1 MKKFFFVF
9 LALLSILDAQVSSLD
24 IENIKN
30 EQLDLIRSEMKD
42 LQVTSADDVTV
53 PDFKEVTIVPGPSKK
68 VSSEFFGYDYFTN
81 DVSFVDNM
89 PPPADFRLGPGD
101 EIVISMWGDIASR
114 ETYTLNSEGN
124 IFYDKI
130 GFINL
135 SGMTIFEAEEAIVS
149 KLSKIYSTLSNS
161 SPSTQLDVEL
171 GKVLSMNIYFS
182 GEVLNP
188 GLHLIHPFSDIFV
201 ALISAG
207 GVANSGSLR
216 NIEIIRNSN
225 VVETVDLYSF
235 FTDGKSNF
243 SKLKL
248 VDGDVIHVPVVEKR
262 VEIKGSILKPSK
274 YELLPNEF
282 FEDLINFSGGL
293 TPNASSL
300 IVLDRTIPFNQR
312 SSDDN
317 ATTSMNIDYKNSSLI
332 SLENG
337 DIIDIKPIGFSQSKV
352 RVFGKVK
359 NPGEYSAMNS
369 SLKDILD
376 FAGGFNDPLFRK
388 SINNEIIILRLDENQ
403 FYAQEYKV
411 KYKDSAAFIM
421 NPGDK
426 IFVYENTNYN
436 RSYTYSV
443 EGEVNRPGRYPF
455 QKGITIQDAIATA
468 GGLTEMSN
476 FSNIVILQEFS
487 EVDDD
492 GNIIITSNSV
502 ANASLDFE
510 IADNTLIKALPV
522 ENVINVS
529 GNVYNPGLISYSP
542 GMTMYDAI
550 EMAGGYKPYSLKNRA
565 YVIRANGEREK
576 ANIFRGRAKRIFAG
590 DSVFI
595 PVNPNPSDFDITTFI
610 ADLSSTLA
618 NIAAILI
625 IVDNNN

>member
-9 LALLSILDAQVSSLD
+9 LALFSALDAQVSSLD

-42 LQVTSADDVTV
+42 LQVTGIDDVTV

-81 DVSFVDNM
+81 DVSFIDNM

-101 EIVISMWGDIASR
+101 EIVISMWGDITSR
-114 ETYTLNSEGN
+114 ETYTLNREGN

-135 SGMTIFEAEEAIVS
+135 SGMTIFQAEEAIVS
-149 KLSKIYSTLSNS
+149 KLSSIYSTLSSS

-282 FEDLINFSGGL
+282 IEDLINFSGGL

-300 IVLDRTIPFNQR
+300 IVLDRTIPLNQR

-337 DIIDIKPIGFSQSKV
+337 DIINIKPIGFSQSKV

-411 KYKDSAAFIM
+411 EYKDSAAFIM

>member
-1 MKKFFFVF
+1 MKKIIFVF
-9 LALLSILDAQVSSLD
+9 LALFSALDAQVSSLD
-24 IENIKN
+24 IEKIKN
-30 EQLDLIRSEMKD
+30 QQLDLIRDEMKD
-42 LQVTSADDVTV
+42 FQVTATDDVIA
-53 PDFKEVTIVPGPSKK
+53 PDFKEVTVVPETLKE

-81 DVSFVDNM
+81 DVSFVDNI
-89 PPPADFRLGPGD
+89 PPPSDFRLGPGD
-101 EIVISMWGDIASR
+101 EIIISMWGDITSR
-114 ETYTLNSEGN
+114 EIYTLNSEGS

-135 SGMTIFEAEEAIVS
+135 SGMTIFQAEETIVS

-207 GVANSGSLR
+207 GVADFGSLR
-216 NIEIIRNSN
+216 NIKIIRNSN
-225 VVETVDLYSF
+225 VIETVDLYSF

-248 VDGDVIHVPVVEKR
+248 VDGDVIHVPVVKKR
-262 VEIKGSILKPSK
+262 VQIKGSILKPSK

-300 IVLDRTIPFNQR
+300 IVIDRTIPFNQR
-312 SSDDN
+312 FSDDN

-337 DIIDIKPIGFSQSKV
+337 DIINIKPIGFSQSKV

-388 SINNEIIILRLDENQ
+388 SINNEIIILRLD
-403 FYAQEYKV
+403 
-411 KYKDSAAFIM
+411 
-421 NPGDK
+421 
-426 IFVYENTNYN
+426 
-436 RSYTYSV
+436 
-443 EGEVNRPGRYPF
+443 
-455 QKGITIQDAIATA
+455 QKG
-468 GGLTEMSN
+468 
-476 FSNIVILQEFS
+476 QE
-487 EVDDD
+487 
-492 GNIIITSNSV
+492 
-502 ANASLDFE
+502 L
-510 IADNTLIKALPV
+510 
-522 ENVINVS
+522 
-529 GNVYNPGLISYSP
+529 
-542 GMTMYDAI
+542 
-550 EMAGGYKPYSLKNRA
+550 
-565 YVIRANGEREK
+565 
-576 ANIFRGRAKRIFAG
+576 
-590 DSVFI
+590 
-595 PVNPNPSDFDITTFI
+595 
-610 ADLSSTLA
+610 
-618 NIAAILI
+618 
-625 IVDNNN
+625 

>member
-1 MKKFFFVF
+1 MKKFFIVF
-9 LALLSILDAQVSSLD
+9 LALFSALDAQVSSLD
-24 IENIKN
+24 IENIRN

-42 LQVTSADDVTV
+42 LQVTSIDDVTV
-53 PDFKEVTIVPGPSKK
+53 PDFKEVTIVPGTSKK

-81 DVSFVDNM
+81 DVSFVDNI
-89 PPPADFRLGPGD
+89 PPPVDFRLGPGD
-101 EIVISMWGDIASR
+101 EIVISMWGDITSR

-135 SGMTIFEAEEAIVS
+135 SGMTIFQAEEAIVS

-248 VDGDVIHVPVVEKR
+248 VDGDVIHVPVVKKR

-282 FEDLINFSGGL
+282 FEDLISFSGGL

-300 IVLDRTIPFNQR
+300 IVIDRTIPFNLR

-337 DIIDIKPIGFSQSKV
+337 DIINIKPIGLTQSKV

-359 NPGEYSAMNS
+359 KPGEYSAMNS

-388 SINNEIIILRLDENQ
+388 SINDEIIVLRLDENQ
-403 FYAQEYKV
+403 FYAKEYIV
-411 KYKDSAAFIM
+411 EYKDSAAFIM

-436 RSYTYSV
+436 KSYTYSV

-455 QKGITIQDAIATA
+455 QKGITIKDAIATA
-468 GGLTEMSN
+468 GGLTEISN

-492 GNIIITSNSV
+492 GNIITTSNSV

-529 GNVYNPGLISYSP
+529 GNVYNPGLISYSQ

-576 ANIFRGRAKRIFAG
+576 ANIFRGRAKRVFAG
-590 DSVFI
+590 DSIFI
-595 PVNPNPSDFDITTFI
+595 PVNPSPSDFDITTFI

>member
-9 LALLSILDAQVSSLD
+9 LALFSALDAQVSSLD

-30 EQLDLIRSEMKD
+30 DQLDLIRSEMKD
-42 LQVTSADDVTV
+42 LQVTDIDDVTE

-81 DVSFVDNM
+81 DVSFIDNM

-101 EIVISMWGDIASR
+101 EIVISMWGDITSR

-135 SGMTIFEAEEAIVS
+135 SGMTIFQAEEAIVS
-149 KLSKIYSTLSNS
+149 KLSRIYSTLSNS
-161 SPSTQLDVEL
+161 LPSTQLDVEL

-282 FEDLINFSGGL
+282 LEDLINFSGGL

-337 DIIDIKPIGFSQSKV
+337 DIINIKPIGFSQSKV

-388 SINNEIIILRLDENQ
+388 TINNEIIILRLDENQ

-455 QKGITIQDAIATA
+455 QKGITIKDAIATA

-576 ANIFRGRAKRIFAG
+576 TNIFRGRAKRVFAG
-590 DSVFI
+590 DSIFI

-625 IVDNNN
+625 IAENNN

>member
-9 LALLSILDAQVSSLD
+9 LALFSALDAQVSSLD

-30 EQLDLIRSEMKD
+30 QQLDLIRDEMKN
-42 LQVTSADDVTV
+42 LQVTDLDDVTV
-53 PDFKEVTIVPGPSKK
+53 PDFKEVTVVPGTIKEA
-68 VSSEFFGYDYFTN
+68 SSEFFGYDYFTN
-81 DVSFVDNM
+81 DVSFVDNI
-89 PPPADFRLGPGD
+89 PPPSDFRLGPGD
-101 EIVISMWGDIASR
+101 EIIISMWGDVTSR
-114 ETYTLNSEGN
+114 EIYTLNSEGN

-135 SGMTIFEAEEAIVS
+135 SGMTIFQAEETIVS
-149 KLSKIYSTLSNS
+149 KFSKIFSTLSNS

-207 GVANSGSLR
+207 GIANSGSLR
-216 NIEIIRNSN
+216 NIEVIRNSN

-248 VDGDVIHVPVVEKR
+248 VDGDVVHVPVVKKR

-282 FEDLINFSGGL
+282 IEDLINFSGGL

-300 IVLDRTIPFNQR
+300 IVLDRTIPLNER

-337 DIIDIKPIGFSQSKV
+337 DIIDIKPIGVSKSKV

-376 FAGGFNDPLFRK
+376 FAGGFNDPLFSK
-388 SINNEIIILRLDENQ
+388 SINDEIIVLRLDENQ
-403 FYAQEYKV
+403 FYPQEFKV
-411 KYKDSAAFIM
+411 KYKDSAAFMM
-421 NPGDK
+421 NPSDK

-436 RSYTYSV
+436 KSYTFRV
-443 EGEVNRPGRYPF
+443 EGEVNRPGTYPF
-455 QKGITIQDAIATA
+455 KKGITIKDAIATA

-476 FSNIVILQEFS
+476 LSNIVILQEFS
-487 EVDDD
+487 EVDEN
-492 GNIIITSNSV
+492 GSIITTSNSV
-502 ANASLDFE
+502 ANASLDFK

-522 ENVINVS
+522 ENVINVL
-529 GNVYNPGLISYSP
+529 GNVYNPGLISFSQ

-576 ANIFRGRAKRIFAG
+576 ANIFRGRAKRVFAG
-590 DSVFI
+590 DSIFI
-595 PVNPNPSDFDITTFI
+595 PVNPDPSDFDITTFI

-625 IVDNNN
+625 IADNNN

>member
-1 MKKFFFVF
+1 M
-9 LALLSILDAQVSSLD
+9 
-24 IENIKN
+24 
-30 EQLDLIRSEMKD
+30 
-42 LQVTSADDVTV
+42 
-53 PDFKEVTIVPGPSKK
+53 
-68 VSSEFFGYDYFTN
+68 
-81 DVSFVDNM
+81 
-89 PPPADFRLGPGD
+89 
-101 EIVISMWGDIASR
+101 
-114 ETYTLNSEGN
+114 
-124 IFYDKI
+124 
-130 GFINL
+130 
-135 SGMTIFEAEEAIVS
+135 
-149 KLSKIYSTLSNS
+149 
-161 SPSTQLDVEL
+161 
-171 GKVLSMNIYFS
+171 
-182 GEVLNP
+182 
-188 GLHLIHPFSDIFV
+188 
-201 ALISAG
+201 
-207 GVANSGSLR
+207 
-216 NIEIIRNSN
+216 
-225 VVETVDLYSF
+225 DLYSF

-337 DIIDIKPIGFSQSKV
+337 DIIKIKPIGITQSKV

-421 NPGDK
+421 NPDDK

-436 RSYTYSV
+436 KSYTYSV
-443 EGEVNRPGRYPF
+443 QGEVNRPGRYPF

-492 GNIIITSNSV
+492 GNKIITSNSV

-576 ANIFRGRAKRIFAG
+576 ANIFRGRAKRVFAG
-590 DSVFI
+590 DSIFI

>member
-1 MKKFFFVF
+1 MKNFFFVF
-9 LALLSILDAQVSSLD
+9 LALFSALDAQVSSLD

-30 EQLDLIRSEMKD
+30 EQLDLLRNEMKD
-42 LQVTSADDVTV
+42 LQVTDVDDVTV
-53 PDFKEVTIVPGPSKK
+53 PDFKEVAIVPGTLKE

-81 DVSFVDNM
+81 DVSFIDNM
-89 PPPADFRLGPGD
+89 SPPVDFRLGPGD
-101 EIVISMWGDIASR
+101 EIVISMWGDISSR
-114 ETYTLNSEGN
+114 ETYILNTEGN

-135 SGMTIFEAEEAIVS
+135 SGMTIFQAEETIVS

-171 GKVLSMNIYFS
+171 GKALSMNIYFS

-188 GLHLIHPFSDIFV
+188 GLHLIHPFADFFV

-235 FTDGKSNF
+235 FTEGKSNF

-248 VDGDVIHVPVVEKR
+248 VDGDVIHVPVVKKR
-262 VEIKGSILKPSK
+262 VEIQGSILKPSK

-282 FEDLINFSGGL
+282 LEDLINFSGGL

-300 IVLDRTIPFNQR
+300 IVLDRTIPLNQR

-337 DIIDIKPIGFSQSKV
+337 DIINIKPIGFSQSKV

-388 SINNEIIILRLDENQ
+388 SINDEIIILRLDENQ

-436 RSYTYSV
+436 KSYTYSV

-492 GNIIITSNSV
+492 GNIISTSNSV

-576 ANIFRGRAKRIFAG
+576 ANIFRGRAKRVFAG
-590 DSVFI
+590 DSIFI
-595 PVNPNPSDFDITTFI
+595 PVNPNPSDFNITTFI

-625 IVDNNN
+625 IADNNN

>member
-9 LALLSILDAQVSSLD
+9 LALFSALDAQVSSLD

-30 EQLDLIRSEMKD
+30 QQLDLIRDEIKGFQD
-42 LQVTSADDVTV
+42 TETDDVIA
-53 PDFKEVTIVPGPSKK
+53 PDFKEVTLVPEILKEVP
-68 VSSEFFGYDYFTN
+68 SEFFGYDYFTN
-81 DVSFVDNM
+81 DVSFVDNI
-89 PPPADFRLGPGD
+89 PPPSDFRLGPGD
-101 EIVISMWGDIASR
+101 EIIISMWGDITSR

-135 SGMTIFEAEEAIVS
+135 SGMTIFQAEETIVS

-216 NIEIIRNSN
+216 NIEIIRNNN
-225 VVETVDLYSF
+225 VIETVDLYSF

-248 VDGDVIHVPVVEKR
+248 IDGDVIHVPVVKKR
-262 VEIKGSILKPSK
+262 VEIKGNILKPSK

-282 FEDLINFSGGL
+282 LEDLINFSGGL

-300 IVLDRTIPFNQR
+300 IVLDRTIPINER

-317 ATTSMNIDYKNSSLI
+317 ATTSMNIDYKNSSSI

-337 DIIDIKPIGFSQSKV
+337 DIIDIKTIGESQSKV

-388 SINNEIIILRLDENQ
+388 SIDDEIIILRLDENQ
-403 FYAQEYKV
+403 FYAQEFNV
-411 KYKDSAAFIM
+411 QYKDSAAFIM

-436 RSYTYSV
+436 KSYTFSI

-455 QKGITIQDAIATA
+455 KKGITVKDAIAAA
-468 GGLTEMSN
+468 GGLTEMGN
-476 FSNIVILQEFS
+476 LKNIVILQEFS

-492 GNIIITSNSV
+492 GNIISTSNSV
-502 ANASLDFE
+502 ANAALDFE
-510 IADNTLIKALPV
+510 IADNTIIKALPI
-522 ENVINVS
+522 ENVINVL
-529 GNVYNPGLISYSP
+529 GNVYNPGLISYER

-576 ANIFRGRAKRIFAG
+576 GNVFRGRAKRVFPG
-590 DSVFI
+590 DSIFV
-595 PVNPNPSDFDITTFI
+595 PVNPSPSDFDITSFI

>member
-1 MKKFFFVF
+1 MKKIFFVF
-9 LALLSILDAQVSSLD
+9 LALFSALDAQVSSLD

-30 EQLDLIRSEMKD
+30 QQLDLIRDEIKDFQDSE
-42 LQVTSADDVTV
+42 TDDVIA
-53 PDFKEVTIVPGPSKK
+53 PDFKEVTVVPETLKEVP
-68 VSSEFFGYDYFTN
+68 SEFFGYDYFTN
-81 DVSFVDNM
+81 DVSFVDNI
-89 PPPADFRLGPGD
+89 PPPSDFRLGPGD
-101 EIVISMWGDIASR
+101 EIIISMWGDLTRR
-114 ETYTLNSEGN
+114 EIYTLNSEGN

-135 SGMTIFEAEEAIVS
+135 SGMTIFQAEETIVS

-216 NIEIIRNSN
+216 NIEIIRNNN
-225 VVETVDLYSF
+225 VIETVDLYSF

-248 VDGDVIHVPVVEKR
+248 IDGDVIHVPVVKKR
-262 VEIKGSILKPSK
+262 VEIKGNILKPSK

-282 FEDLINFSGGL
+282 LEDLINFSGGL

-300 IVLDRTIPFNQR
+300 IVLDRTIPINER

-317 ATTSMNIDYKNSSLI
+317 ATISMNIDYKNSSSI

-337 DIIDIKPIGFSQSKV
+337 DIIDIKTIGESQSKV

-388 SINNEIIILRLDENQ
+388 SIDDEIIILRLDENQ
-403 FYAQEYKV
+403 FYAQEFNV
-411 KYKDSAAFIM
+411 QYKDSAAFSM

-426 IFVYENTNYN
+426 IFVYENANYN
-436 RSYTYSV
+436 NSYTFSV

-455 QKGITIQDAIATA
+455 KKGIKVKDAIAVA
-468 GGLTEMSN
+468 GGLTEMGN
-476 FSNIVILQEFS
+476 LRNIVILQEFS

-492 GNIIITSNSV
+492 GNIISTSNSV

-510 IADNTLIKALPV
+510 IADNTIIKALPTD
-522 ENVINVS
+522 NVINVL
-529 GNVYNPGLISYSP
+529 GNVYNPGLISYER

-565 YVIRANGEREK
+565 YVIRANGERERG
-576 ANIFRGRAKRIFAG
+576 NIFRGRAKSIFPG
-590 DSVFI
+590 DSIFV
-595 PVNPNPSDFDITTFI
+595 PVNPSPSDFDITSFI

>member
-9 LALLSILDAQVSSLD
+9 LALFSALDAQVSSLD

-30 EQLDLIRSEMKD
+30 QQLDLIREEVKA
-42 LQVTSADDVTV
+42 LQTTSVDDSIDT
-53 PDFKEVTIVPGPSKK
+53 DFKEVTVKSSPSKK
-68 VSSEFFGYDYFTN
+68 SISEFFGYEYLLN

-89 PPPADFRLGPGD
+89 PTPIDFRLGPGD
-101 EIVISMWGDIASR
+101 EIIISMWGDITSR
-114 ETYTLNSEGN
+114 EIYTLNNEGN
-124 IFYDKI
+124 IFLDTI
-130 GFINL
+130 GFINI
-135 SGMTIFEAEEAIVS
+135 SGMTVQQAKEKIIS
-149 KLSKIYSTLSNS
+149 NLSKIYSTLTNT
-161 SPSTQLDVEL
+161 SPTTQLDVAL
-171 GKVLSMNIYFS
+171 GKVLSMNIYFLEKFS
-182 GEVLNP
+182 NP

-216 NIEIIRNSN
+216 NIEIIRNN
-225 VVETVDLYSF
+225 KKIETVDLYSF
-235 FTDGKSNF
+235 FLDGKSNF

-248 VDGDVIHVPVVEKR
+248 VDGDVIHVPVVKKR
-262 VEIKGSILKPSK
+262 VEIKGSILKPRK
-274 YELLPNEF
+274 YELLPNESL
-282 FEDLINFSGGL
+282 EDLINFSGGL

-300 IVLDRTIPFNQR
+300 IVLDRTIPSSER

-332 SLENG
+332 SLENA
-337 DIIDIKPIGFSQSKV
+337 DVINVKSIGVSQSKV
-352 RVFGKVK
+352 IVYGKVK
-359 NPGEYSAMNS
+359 NPGEFSAMNS

-388 SINNEIIILRLDENQ
+388 SINDEIIVLRLDENQ
-403 FYAQEYKV
+403 FYAQEIKV
-411 KYKDSAAFIM
+411 NYKDSAAFDM

-436 RSYTYSV
+436 KSYTFSV
-443 EGEVNRPGRYPF
+443 EGEVGRPGRYPF
-455 QKGITIQDAIATA
+455 RKGITIKDAIAQA
-468 GGLTEMSN
+468 GGLTEMTN

-492 GNIIITSNSV
+492 GNIITSSNSV

-510 IADNTLIKALPV
+510 ISDNTIIKALPT

-576 ANIFRGRAKRIFAG
+576 ANIFRGRVKRSFRR
-590 DSVFI
+590 
-595 PVNPNPSDFDITTFI
+595 
-610 ADLSSTLA
+610 
-618 NIAAILI
+618 
-625 IVDNNN
+625 

>member
-9 LALLSILDAQVSSLD
+9 LALFSALDAQVSSLD

-42 LQVTSADDVTV
+42 LQVTGIDDVTV

-81 DVSFVDNM
+81 DVSFIDNM

-101 EIVISMWGDIASR
+101 EIVISMWGDITSR
-114 ETYTLNSEGN
+114 ETYTLNREGN

-135 SGMTIFEAEEAIVS
+135 SGMTIFQAEEAIVS
-149 KLSKIYSTLSNS
+149 KLSSIYSTLSNS

-282 FEDLINFSGGL
+282 IEDLINFSGGL

-300 IVLDRTIPFNQR
+300 IVLDRTIPLNQR

-337 DIIDIKPIGFSQSKV
+337 DIINIKPIGFSQSKV

-411 KYKDSAAFIM
+411 EYKDSAAFIM

>member
-1 MKKFFFVF
+1 
-9 LALLSILDAQVSSLD
+9 
-24 IENIKN
+24 
-30 EQLDLIRSEMKD
+30 
-42 LQVTSADDVTV
+42 
-53 PDFKEVTIVPGPSKK
+53 
-68 VSSEFFGYDYFTN
+68 
-81 DVSFVDNM
+81 
-89 PPPADFRLGPGD
+89 
-101 EIVISMWGDIASR
+101 
-114 ETYTLNSEGN
+114 
-124 IFYDKI
+124 
-130 GFINL
+130 
-135 SGMTIFEAEEAIVS
+135 MTIFQAEEAIIS
-149 KLSKIYSTLSNS
+149 KLSRIYSTLSNS

-262 VEIKGSILKPSK
+262 VEIKGSIFKPSK

-300 IVLDRTIPFNQR
+300 IVLDRTIPLNQR

-317 ATTSMNIDYKNSSLI
+317 ATTSMNIDYKKNSSSLI

-337 DIIDIKPIGFSQSKV
+337 DIINIKPIGFSQSKV

-436 RSYTYSV
+436 RKLY
-443 EGEVNRPGRYPF
+443 
-455 QKGITIQDAIATA
+455 
-468 GGLTEMSN
+468 
-476 FSNIVILQEFS
+476 LQS
-487 EVDDD
+487 
-492 GNIIITSNSV
+492 
-502 ANASLDFE
+502 
-510 IADNTLIKALPV
+510 
-522 ENVINVS
+522 
-529 GNVYNPGLISYSP
+529 
-542 GMTMYDAI
+542 
-550 EMAGGYKPYSLKNRA
+550 
-565 YVIRANGEREK
+565 
-576 ANIFRGRAKRIFAG
+576 
-590 DSVFI
+590 
-595 PVNPNPSDFDITTFI
+595 
-610 ADLSSTLA
+610 
-618 NIAAILI
+618 
-625 IVDNNN
+625 